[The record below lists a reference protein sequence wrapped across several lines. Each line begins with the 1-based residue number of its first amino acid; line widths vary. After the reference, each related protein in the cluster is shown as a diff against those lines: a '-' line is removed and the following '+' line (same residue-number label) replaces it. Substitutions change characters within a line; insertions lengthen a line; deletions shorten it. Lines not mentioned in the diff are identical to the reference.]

1 VAHLLIEQGFR
12 ACVIIGGLR
21 AWTKA
26 GYPLELVPDDDLVLL
41 PKFS

>member
-1 VAHLLIEQGFR
+1 MAHWLIEQNLR
-12 ACVIIGGLR
+12 AYVIIGGLR

-26 GYPLELVPDDDLVLL
+26 GLPLELVPDDDLVLL

>member
-1 VAHLLIEQGFR
+1 VAHWLIEQGFR
-12 ACVIIGGLR
+12 AYVIIDGLR

-26 GYPLELVPDDDLVLL
+26 GYAVEPVPADDLVLL

>member
-1 VAHLLIEQGFR
+1 MAHWLIEQGFR
-12 ACVIIGGLR
+12 AHVIVGGLS

-26 GYPLELVPDDDLVLL
+26 GYAVEPVPADDLVLL

>member
-1 VAHLLIEQGFR
+1 MAHWLIEEGLQ
-12 ACVIIGGLR
+12 AYVIIGGLR

-26 GYPLELVPDDDLVLL
+26 GLPLELVPDDDLVLL

>member
-1 VAHLLIEQGFR
+1 MAHLLIEQGFR

>member
-1 VAHLLIEQGFR
+1 MAHWLIEQGFR
-12 ACVIIGGLR
+12 AYVIVGGLR

-26 GYPLELVPDDDLVLL
+26 SLPLELVPDDDLVLL

>member
-12 ACVIIGGLR
+12 ANVIIGGLR

-26 GYPLELVPDDDLVLL
+26 GYALEPVPADDLVLL

>member
-1 VAHLLIEQGFR
+1 MAHWLIEQGFR
-12 ACVIIGGLR
+12 AYVIIGGLR

-26 GYPLELVPDDDLVLL
+26 SLPLELVPDDDLVLL

>member
-1 VAHLLIEQGFR
+1 MIEQGFT
-12 ACVIIGGLR
+12 AYVIVGGLR